1 MAAIKYFCKN
11 LVKNLFMIPPKNF
24 AFNID
29 RKKQKMEE
37 AAIKSR
43 KNKKNPQEKM
53 KAKFVLN
60 GCQLIPGVLQKK

>member
-1 MAAIKYFCKN
+1 MF
-11 LVKNLFMIPPKNF
+11 PPKNF

-60 GCQLIPGVLQKK
+60 DCQLIPGVLQQK